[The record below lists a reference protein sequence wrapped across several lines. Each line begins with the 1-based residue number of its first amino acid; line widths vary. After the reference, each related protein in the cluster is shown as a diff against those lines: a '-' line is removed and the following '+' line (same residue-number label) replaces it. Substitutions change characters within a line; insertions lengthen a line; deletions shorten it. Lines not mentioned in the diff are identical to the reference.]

1 MQHNGGMSVELN
13 YVILVAAG
21 FVVSLGIV
29 LFAGFV
35 WFRRRMDEGFDEVD
49 KRFDEIDQRFEK
61 LDERFTKMHQRFG
74 EIAEEEIAEEL
85 KTIGERLA
93 GVQAA
98 RASARLGCAYEPLSI
113 PRLSASCC
121 EAVWTGS
128 LCSHCLYPRRPAK
141 PIRCTFPQ
149 K

>member
-1 MQHNGGMSVELN
+1 MSVELN

-35 WFRRRMDEGFDEVD
+35 WFRRRMD

-61 LDERFTKMHQRFG
+61 FDERFAKMHQRFG
-74 EIAEEEIAEEL
+74 EIAEEEIAKQL
-85 KTIGERLA
+85 KTIDERLA

-98 RASARLGCAYEPLSI
+98 RASARLGCSHDPLSI

-121 EAVWTGS
+121 TAVWTGS
-128 LCSHCLYPRRPAK
+128 LRSHCLYPRRPTK